1 MQFKFYI
8 LVMKKHER
16 LVYVVND
23 SLEQYEKI
31 FQIENIGY
39 NYQIGSLDSLKFE
52 VKKISKETS
61 REQLL
66 LIIRKSVLTDENL
79 TKILDFFSDGYKF
92 TAPYILYIDDEDIS
106 QNDKETIDKGGNY
119 FFLISKIL
127 YKSDYNSLRNYF
139 LSYVNLIFKNLITTE
154 RLNYY
159 IVDSFQTI
167 VDSTLVNIQ
176 KAKIETLNKEII
188 EISKIDYLTNV
199 LNRRAF
205 FEALEAEKK
214 RSIRNFVRLQNEK
227 GIAID
232 ESLDFHHKLEGKIED
247 HVGRFAC
254 ILLDIDFFK
263 KINDTRG
270 HLIGDE
276 VLKKIGEVLTSKTI
290 FREND
295 IVARY
300 GGEEFVVILPET
312 NSEHAFIPAE
322 RLRKFI
328 KQIDFFDEK
337 KVKFNITISVGIS
350 EFSIYDK
357 SNEDLI
363 KRADEALYYAK
374 ENGRDRV
381 IIYEEIYKKEKK

>member
-1 MQFKFYI
+1 
-8 LVMKKHER
+8 MKKYEK

-31 FQIENIGY
+31 FQIENIDY
-39 NYQIGSLDSLKFE
+39 NYWIGSLDSLKME
-52 VKKISKETS
+52 VKKINKEIV

-66 LIIRKSVLTDENL
+66 LVIKKSVLTDENL
-79 TKILDFFSDGYKF
+79 IKALEYFSDGYKF
-92 TAPYILYIDDEDIS
+92 TLPYILYIDDEDIP
-106 QNDKETIDKGGNY
+106 QNEKEMIDKGGNY

-127 YKSDYNSLRNYF
+127 YKNDYKNLQDYF
-139 LSYVNLIFKNLITTE
+139 ISYIDLIFKNLITTE

-167 VDSTLVNIQ
+167 IDSTLVNIQ
-176 KAKIETLNKEII
+176 KAKIEILNKEII

-205 FEALEAEKK
+205 FEALEVEKK
-214 RSIRNFVRLQNEK
+214 RAIRNFARLQDEK
-227 GIAID
+227 GIALEDNI
-232 ESLDFHHKLEGKIED
+232 DFHHKLEGGIED
-247 HVGRFAC
+247 HFGRFAC
-254 ILLDIDFFK
+254 VLLDIDFFK
-263 KINDTRG
+263 RINDTRG
-270 HLIGDE
+270 HLVGDE
-276 VLKKIGEVLTSKTI
+276 VLKKIGEVLTSKAI

-300 GGEEFVVILPET
+300 GGEEFIVILPET
-312 NSEHAFIPAE
+312 NSKHAFVPAE
-322 RLRKFI
+322 RLREFI
-328 KQIDFFDEK
+328 KKIDFFDGRRDR
-337 KVKFNITISVGIS
+337 FNITISVGIS
-350 EFSIYDK
+350 EFSMHDK

-381 IIYEEIYKKEKK
+381 VIYEEVYKEGKK

>member
-1 MQFKFYI
+1 
-8 LVMKKHER
+8 MKKYEKII
-16 LVYVVND
+16 YVVND

-31 FQIENIGY
+31 FQIENIEY
-39 NYQIGSLDSLKFE
+39 DYRIGRLDSLESE
-52 VKKISKETS
+52 VKRINKEIV

-66 LIIRKSVLTDENL
+66 LVIKKSVLTDDNL
-79 TKILDFFSDGYKF
+79 IKLLEYFSGGYKF
-92 TAPYILYIDDEDIS
+92 TLPYILYIEDEDIP
-106 QNDKETIDKGGNY
+106 QNEKEMIDKGGNY

-127 YKSDYNSLRNYF
+127 YKNEINILQDYF
-139 LSYVNLIFKNLITTE
+139 ISYINLIFKNLVTTE

-167 VDSTLVNIQ
+167 IDSTLVNIQ
-176 KAKIETLNKEII
+176 KAKIEILNKEII

-205 FEALEAEKK
+205 FEALEVEKK
-214 RSIRNFVRLQNEK
+214 RAIRNFVRLQDEK
-227 GIAID
+227 GIELEDSI
-232 ESLDFHHKLEGKIED
+232 DFHHKLEGGIED
-247 HVGRFAC
+247 HFGRFTC
-254 ILLDIDFFK
+254 VLLDIDFFK
-263 KINDTRG
+263 RINDTHG
-270 HLIGDE
+270 HLVGDE
-276 VLKKIGEVLTSKTI
+276 VLKKIGEVLTSKVI

-300 GGEEFVVILPET
+300 GGEEFIVILPET
-312 NSEHAFIPAE
+312 NSRHAFVPAE
-322 RLRKFI
+322 RLREFI
-328 KQIDFFDEK
+328 KKIDFFDGK

-350 EFSIYDK
+350 EFSMHDK

-381 IIYEEIYKKEKK
+381 VIYEEVYKEGKK